1 MGDRLKRE
9 LRLRRSPQFCIQ
21 KSCSAYK
28 NLAVDSVYN
37 YMVQNPAV
45 YSSYGYGYY
54 KMSALRD
61 KYQGSDL
68 EFHTAVLSVGPTTYE
83 ILEKHVLGKVEEK
96 GNGTIW
102 DIFF

>member
-1 MGDRLKRE
+1 
-9 LRLRRSPQFCIQ
+9 
-21 KSCSAYK
+21 
-28 NLAVDSVYN
+28 
-37 YMVQNPAV
+37 MVQNPAV